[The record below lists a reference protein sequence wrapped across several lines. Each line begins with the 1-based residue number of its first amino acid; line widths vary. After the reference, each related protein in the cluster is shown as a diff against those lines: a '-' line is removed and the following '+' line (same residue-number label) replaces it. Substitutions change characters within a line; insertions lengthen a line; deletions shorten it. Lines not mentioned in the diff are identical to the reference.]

1 MNPFLRLAYWAYQW
15 KGRLLRPITVGVR
28 ILLVEHEE
36 VVLVRHTYQPGWQ
49 FPGGGMKWGETL
61 AQAAAREA
69 REEVGA
75 RLLAEPSLFG
85 VYTNLAEGKSDHI
98 ALFLSENFVLETP
111 TDRWEIA
118 EYRRFPIAAPPS
130 DLHSGYKRRLRE
142 YVANNPPYT
151 GVW

>member
-1 MNPFLRLAYWAYQW
+1 MNPLLRLAYLAYQW
-15 KGRLLRPITVGVR
+15 RGRLLRPITVGVR
-28 ILLVEHEE
+28 ILLVEQGE

-61 AQAAAREA
+61 AEAAQREA

-85 VYTNLAEGKSDHI
+85 IYTNLAEGKSDHI
-98 ALFLSENFVLETP
+98 ALFFSENFVLETP

-118 EYRRFPIAAPPS
+118 ECRRFPVTDPPS
-130 DLHSGYKRRLRE
+130 DLHGGYRRRLRE
-142 YVANNPPYT
+142 YLSGNRPIT